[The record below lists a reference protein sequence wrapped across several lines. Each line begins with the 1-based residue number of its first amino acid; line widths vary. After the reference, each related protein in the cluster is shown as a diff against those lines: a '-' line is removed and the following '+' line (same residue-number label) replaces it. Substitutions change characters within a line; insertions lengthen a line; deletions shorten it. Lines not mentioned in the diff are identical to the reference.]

1 MPESATF
8 RIGEI
13 AQHAGVSV
21 PAVRYYERLG
31 LLATAPRTRSGNRRY
46 PAETVE
52 RIRFVKQ
59 AQTNGLTLAEIR
71 ELIALKN
78 RGGTRRCRHV
88 QQLLATKIAQLDTQR
103 AQLDEFRRTLQTL
116 ADQCAESLRTAP
128 DPECPVIAKL

>member
-1 MPESATF
+1 METY

-31 LLATAPRTRSGNRRY
+31 LLVKALRTGSGNRRY
-46 PAETVE
+46 PAEAIE

-59 AQTNGLTLAEIR
+59 AQANGLALSEIR

-78 RGGTRRCRHV
+78 RGGARRCRQV
-88 QQLLATKIAQLDTQR
+88 QQLLTTKIAQLDDQR
-103 AQLDEFRRTLQTL
+103 AQLDEFRRTLQSL
-116 ADQCAESLRTAP
+116 ADQCADSLSTTP
-128 DPECPVIAKL
+128 DPECPVIAKI

>member
-1 MPESATF
+1 METY

-31 LLATAPRTRSGNRRY
+31 LLVKALRTGSGNRRY
-46 PAETVE
+46 PVEAIE

-59 AQTNGLTLAEIR
+59 AQANGLTLAEIR

-78 RGGTRRCRHV
+78 RGGARRCRQV
-88 QQLLATKIAQLDTQR
+88 QQLLAAKIAQLDEQR
-103 AQLDEFRRTLQTL
+103 AQLDEFRRTLQNLT
-116 ADQCAESLRTAP
+116 DQCAESLRSAP
-128 DPECPVIAKL
+128 DPECPVIAKI

>member
-1 MPESATF
+1 MDSY

-31 LLATAPRTRSGNRRY
+31 LLAKAPRTSSGSRRY
-46 PAETVE
+46 PAEAIA
-52 RIRFVKQ
+52 RIRFVRQ

-78 RGGTRRCRHV
+78 RGGARRCRQV
-88 QQLLATKIAQLDTQR
+88 QQLLAAKIAGLDEQR
-103 AQLDEFRRTLQTL
+103 AQLDEFRRTLQGL
-116 ADQCAESLRTAP
+116 ADQCAESLSTAP